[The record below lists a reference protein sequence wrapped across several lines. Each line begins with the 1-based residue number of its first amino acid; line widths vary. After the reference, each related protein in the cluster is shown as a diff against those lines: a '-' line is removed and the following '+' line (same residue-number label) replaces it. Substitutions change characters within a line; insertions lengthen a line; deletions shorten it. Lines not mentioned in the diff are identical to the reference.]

1 MNAPSFLSRLALIV
15 ALPFLLFNAC
25 SEDPANDIGN
35 GLDPSNVLESKS
47 TSIGADG
54 GSIGLSDGATV
65 DIAAG
70 ALSTTTD
77 IQLAKLRQ
85 DDFFTGPGLLIYDLS
100 AAHAPSEVILTLQAT
115 AGQTGED
122 FAIYNYDPTYNGEI
136 DGRDVSFTYDAVTG
150 SLTAVIQVDGLTGGG
165 GARKTVAGI
174 KRTRIVVANEALVE
188 PSVSS
193 KVIAMPFYQQD
204 AKTCYATCVKMLAR
218 AYSPQGTAQVCDILK
233 SIDYPPTTGPNSYM
247 YQWHMPTLIRR
258 STGLTAQSGRYWWAR
273 SAFNNLITQLDA
285 GYPVVIGRM
294 GHSILVIGYE
304 KTSPL
309 KGPASYRYLVN
320 DPSGDYAPNTWKN
333 WDWLFQ
339 RSFDFTTFVE
349 IWIPQAPP
357 ADRTLQTLGMPMT
370 SATGRVEFLQP
381 NDDSGE
387 DVPMVSLDF
396 NKVSATGYGWKYR
409 TQWAPRIPEEASK
422 IRVQAQLR
430 NADATKAPR
439 MGVSMKIAQHG
450 TGGGIFM
457 SMDFLT
463 PPSSGAKTEYMKTVE
478 LSKFFRAGGDT
489 TCTLTMELLDAQGK
503 TVDKWSVDFILSPA
517 TAEYRII
524 KESGNA
530 TPSGITLTL
539 PTQVEFG
546 KSYHI
551 RGVWADVPTYPDAQ
565 YSILGGFVSDETD
578 LEEELWVQ
586 AAFRDKF
593 VDLKGF
599 HHYFDENITIP
610 DTDKTRKYFKLQ
622 VTMRAYDASSASAPY
637 WLQTRIYKIPI
648 KR

>member
-1 MNAPSFLSRLALIV
+1 MNAPSFLSRMALIV
-15 ALPFLLFNAC
+15 ALPFLLFCGC

-35 GLDPSNVLESKS
+35 GLDPANVLESTK
-47 TSIGADG
+47 TSIGAEG
-54 GSIGLSDGATV
+54 GTISLSDGCTV

-70 ALSTTTD
+70 ALSAATE
-77 IQLAKLRQ
+77 IQIARLRQ
-85 DDFFTGPGLLIYDLS
+85 DDFFTGAGLLVYDVS
-100 AAHAPSEVILTLQAT
+100 AANAPSAITVTLPA
-115 AGQTGED
+115 AKGQSSED
-122 FAIYNYDPTYNGEI
+122 FAIFNYDPTYEGEI
-136 DGRDVSFTYDAVTG
+136 DGRDVPFTYDPVSG
-150 SLTAVIQVDGLTGGG
+150 SILAVIRVDGVRGGEG
-165 GARKTVAGI
+165 PRKALAGI
-174 KRTRIVVANEALVE
+174 KRTRIVVANEPLVE
-188 PSVSS
+188 PGVSS
-193 KVIAMPFYQQD
+193 KTIAMPFYQQD

-218 AYSPQGTAQVCDILK
+218 AYSPQGTTQVCDLLK
-233 SIDYPPTTGPNSYM
+233 WIDYPPTTGPNSYM
-247 YQWHMPTLIRR
+247 YQWHMPSLIRR

-294 GHSILVIGYE
+294 GHSIIVIGYE

-339 RSFDFTTFVE
+339 RSFDFNTFVE

-381 NDDSGE
+381 NEDSGE

-396 NKVSATGYGWKYR
+396 NKASSTGYGWKYR
-409 TQWAPRIPEEASK
+409 TQWVSRIPEEASK

-439 MGVSMKIAQHG
+439 LGVSMKIAQHG
-450 TGGGIFM
+450 TGGGVFV

-463 PPSSGAKTEYMKTVE
+463 PPSSGAKIEYMKTVE
-478 LSKFFRAGGDT
+478 LSKFFQAGGDT
-489 TCTLTMELLDAQGK
+489 TCTMTMELFDAQGK
-503 TVDKWSVDFILSPA
+503 TIDKWSVDFILSPA
-517 TAEYRII
+517 AAEYRII

-530 TPSGITLTL
+530 SPSGITLTL

-578 LEEELWVQ
+578 LEKELWVQ
-586 AAFRDKF
+586 AVFRDKF

-599 HHYFDENITIP
+599 HHYFDDTISIP

-622 VTMRAYDASSASAPY
+622 ITMRAYDAANASAPY